1 MSLILYGKGYALQE
15 MFLGKLNNHMIR
27 MKFDPNLTPIIKINL
42 SVNIRPKTVKLL
54 DENIWEKLFD
64 IGLGKH
70 FLDMILKAQI
80 TRWSFSQWKRF
91 CISKETI
98 KKNEKAS
105 NEIGQDISNPYS
117 GKGLMFKLY
126 KTLIT

>member
-1 MSLILYGKGYALQE
+1 MSLILDGKGYALQE
-15 MFLGKLNNHMIR
+15 MFLGKLNNHMKR
-27 MKFDPNLTPIIKINL
+27 MKFDPNLTLLIKINL

-80 TRWSFSQWKRF
+80 TRWSFSQ
-91 CISKETI
+91 
-98 KKNEKAS
+98 
-105 NEIGQDISNPYS
+105 
-117 GKGLMFKLY
+117 
-126 KTLIT
+126 